1 MCNTH
6 IVKLSSRDTCMYMKP
21 STILFLFELE
31 RCVKH
36 VLHGLNVYA
45 VKEKFQQFVT
55 VYTEIIL
62 IINAMHQKKLR
73 EIYDQNSIIECEL
86 IAYALDDLVY
96 TANTVLT
103 F

>member
-1 MCNTH
+1 VTH
-6 IVKLSSRDTCMYMKP
+6 ICKIV
-21 STILFLFELE
+21 ILRYLHVYEAVGHIIFIRTQ
-31 RCVKH
+31 RCVEH

-45 VKEKFQQFVT
+45 VKEKFQKFVKF
-55 VYTEIIL
+55 YAEIIL

-73 EIYDQNSIIECEL
+73 DIYDQNSIIECEL